1 MDYEL
6 NKLLNIV
13 YDYCDAIE
21 KCYGAIPKSSDKPL
35 RECLRLEL
43 LEYLIYLV
51 HSDGMIMPQERTFIK
66 DYLGYDF
73 STSDIN
79 QYNAENN
86 IYSVSFEQK
95 VPSSMKVFVGTENA
109 FYDAKGYNDG
119 FESSLLFSL
128 FERLGNEL
136 IACDGEVTDNEKSD
150 LNIYLTMLKSYINS
164 NVKSKNK
171 EIQSNEVVEHI
182 EEQEDHLQE
191 LLKELNSLI
200 GLEEVKKDVNS
211 LINLLQIRRIR
222 EERGMTQIPVSL
234 HLVFSGN
241 PGTGKTTVARLLAK
255 IYCELGLLSKG
266 HLVEVDRSGLV
277 GGFIGQTALKTKEK
291 IDEAMG
297 GILFID
303 EAYTLAKGENDFG
316 QEAIDTLLKA
326 MEDHRDEFIVIVA
339 GYDEPMESFLQS
351 NPGLKSRFNE
361 YIHFDDYSEEELF
374 LIFGLLCEQNDFRMD
389 LEAQDTL
396 KSYLNELCN
405 HKPDNFANG
414 REMRNLFDKSKK
426 AHSNRL
432 ASLNEISDEDLIT
445 FKKDDL
451 LHAIEEMNLV

>member
-1 MDYEL
+1 MDIDVKQSLAKLLLACSKEQELIDKDGGHLNVKQVILNNIAGFIDIISLDYADLRMDYFNKVFLGSQDNLNDVISVHSWFTDFETLNLMPIVKTLYAQFIYEL
-6 NKLLNIV
+6 GRYYLFNRNDKKDIVKDHFIQYIKLLDIKQEDKV
-13 YDYCDAIE
+13 KEEVVQDEIE
-21 KCYGAIPKSSDKPL
+21 VESAES
-35 RECLRLEL
+35 LEDL
-43 LEYLIYLV
+43 QKQLDSMIGLDGVKQQV
-51 HSDGMIMPQERTFIK
+51 HSII
-66 DYLGYDF
+66 
-73 STSDIN
+73 
-79 QYNAENN
+79 
-86 IYSVSFEQK
+86 
-95 VPSSMKVFVGTENA
+95 
-109 FYDAKGYNDG
+109 
-119 FESSLLFSL
+119 
-128 FERLGNEL
+128 NEL
-136 IACDGEVTDNEKSD
+136 KTDA
-150 LNIYLTMLKSYINS
+150 LR
-164 NVKSKNK
+164 KSKGLK
-171 EIQSNEVVEHI
+171 VSNTS
-182 EEQEDHLQE
+182 
-191 LLKELNSLI
+191 K
-200 GLEEVKKDVNS
+200 
-211 LINLLQIRRIR
+211 
-222 EERGMTQIPVSL
+222 
-234 HLVFSGN
+234 HLVFKGN
-241 PGTGKTTVARLLAK
+241 PGTGKTTIARLLSK
-255 IYCELGLLSKG
+255 IYKQLGILEKG
-266 HLVEVDRSGLV
+266 QLVEVDRSEIVAGYV
-277 GGFIGQTALKTKEK
+277 GQTALKTKEK

-396 KSYLNELCN
+396 KSYLNDLCT

-451 LHAIEEMNLV
+451 LRAIEEMKLV

>member
-1 MDYEL
+1 MDIDVKQSLAKLLLACSKEQELIDKDGGHLNVKQVILNNIAGFIEIISLDHVDLRMDYFNKVFLGSQDNLNDVISVHSWFTDFETLNLMPIVKTLYAQFIYEL
-6 NKLLNIV
+6 GRYYLFNRNDKKDIVKDHFIQYIKLLDIKQEDKV
-13 YDYCDAIE
+13 KEEVVQDEIE
-21 KCYGAIPKSSDKPL
+21 VESAES
-35 RECLRLEL
+35 LEDL
-43 LEYLIYLV
+43 QKQLDSMIGLDGVKQQV
-51 HSDGMIMPQERTFIK
+51 HSII
-66 DYLGYDF
+66 
-73 STSDIN
+73 
-79 QYNAENN
+79 
-86 IYSVSFEQK
+86 
-95 VPSSMKVFVGTENA
+95 
-109 FYDAKGYNDG
+109 
-119 FESSLLFSL
+119 
-128 FERLGNEL
+128 NEL
-136 IACDGEVTDNEKSD
+136 KIDA
-150 LNIYLTMLKSYINS
+150 LR
-164 NVKSKNK
+164 KSKGLK
-171 EIQSNEVVEHI
+171 VSNTS
-182 EEQEDHLQE
+182 
-191 LLKELNSLI
+191 K
-200 GLEEVKKDVNS
+200 
-211 LINLLQIRRIR
+211 
-222 EERGMTQIPVSL
+222 
-234 HLVFSGN
+234 HLVFKGN
-241 PGTGKTTVARLLAK
+241 PGTGKTTIARLLSK
-255 IYCELGLLSKG
+255 IYKQLGILEKG
-266 HLVEVDRSGLV
+266 QLVEVDRSEIVAGYV
-277 GGFIGQTALKTKEK
+277 GQTALKTKEK

-326 MEDHRDEFIVIVA
+326 MEDLRDEFIVIVA

-396 KSYLNELCN
+396 KSYLNDLCT

-451 LHAIEEMNLV
+451 LRAIEEMKLV

>member
-1 MDYEL
+1 MDIDVKQSLAKLLLACSKEQELIDKDGGHLNVKQVILNNIAGFIDIISLDHVDLRMDYFNKVFLGSKEKLNDSVSVHSWFSDFEALSLMPIVKALYAQFVYEL
-6 NKLLNIV
+6 GRYYLFNKNDKKDIVKDHFIQYIQLLDIKQ
-13 YDYCDAIE
+13 E
-21 KCYGAIPKSSDKPL
+21 EKPL
-35 RECLRLEL
+35 A
-43 LEYLIYLV
+43 V
-51 HSDGMIMPQERTFIK
+51 DK
-66 DYLGYDF
+66 
-73 STSDIN
+73 
-79 QYNAENN
+79 
-86 IYSVSFEQK
+86 
-95 VPSSMKVFVGTENA
+95 
-109 FYDAKGYNDG
+109 AK
-119 FESSLLFSL
+119 E
-128 FERLGNEL
+128 
-136 IACDGEVTDNEKSD
+136 
-150 LNIYLTMLKSYINS
+150 
-164 NVKSKNK
+164 
-171 EIQSNEVVEHI
+171 EVVQNEI
-182 EEQEDHLQE
+182 EVESEESLEDLQKQ
-191 LLKELNSLI
+191 LDCMI
-200 GLEEVKKDVNS
+200 GLEGVKQQVHS
-211 LINLLQIRRIR
+211 IINELKIDALRKSK
-222 EERGMTQIPVSL
+222 GLKVSNTSK
-234 HLVFSGN
+234 HLVFKGN
-241 PGTGKTTVARLLAK
+241 PGTGKTTIARLLSK
-255 IYCELGLLSKG
+255 IYKQLGILEKG
-266 HLVEVDRSGLV
+266 QLVEVDRSEIVAGYV
-277 GGFIGQTALKTKEK
+277 GQTALKTKEK

-374 LIFGLLCEQNDFRMD
+374 MIFGLLCEQNDFRMD

-451 LHAIEEMNLV
+451 LRAIEEMKLV

>member
-1 MDYEL
+1 MDIDVKQSLAKLLLACSKEQELIDKDGGHLNVTQVVLNNIAGFIEIISLDHADLRMGYFNKVFLGSKEKLNDSVSVHSWFSDFETLNLMLVVKALYAQFVYEL
-6 NKLLNIV
+6 GRYYLFNKNDKKDIVKDYFIQYIKLLDIKQ
-13 YDYCDAIE
+13 E
-21 KCYGAIPKSSDKPL
+21 EKPL
-35 RECLRLEL
+35 AVDKVKEEVVQDEIEVESEESLEDFQKQL
-43 LEYLIYLV
+43 DSMIGLDGVKQQV
-51 HSDGMIMPQERTFIK
+51 HSII
-66 DYLGYDF
+66 
-73 STSDIN
+73 
-79 QYNAENN
+79 
-86 IYSVSFEQK
+86 
-95 VPSSMKVFVGTENA
+95 
-109 FYDAKGYNDG
+109 
-119 FESSLLFSL
+119 
-128 FERLGNEL
+128 NEL
-136 IACDGEVTDNEKSD
+136 KIDA
-150 LNIYLTMLKSYINS
+150 LR
-164 NVKSKNK
+164 KSKGLK
-171 EIQSNEVVEHI
+171 VSNTS
-182 EEQEDHLQE
+182 
-191 LLKELNSLI
+191 K
-200 GLEEVKKDVNS
+200 
-211 LINLLQIRRIR
+211 
-222 EERGMTQIPVSL
+222 
-234 HLVFSGN
+234 HLVFKGN
-241 PGTGKTTVARLLAK
+241 PGTGKTTIARLLSK
-255 IYCELGLLSKG
+255 IYRELGILEKG
-266 HLVEVDRSGLV
+266 QLVEVDRSEIVAGYV
-277 GGFIGQTALKTKEK
+277 GQTALKTKEK

-445 FKKDDL
+445 FKKDDVL
-451 LHAIEEMNLV
+451 NAIEEMKLV

>member
-1 MDYEL
+1 MKETL
-6 NKLLNIV
+6 RGIMMKKLV
-13 YDYCDAIE
+13 
-21 KCYGAIPKSSDKPL
+21 
-35 RECLRLEL
+35 
-43 LEYLIYLV
+43 LIIFLV
-51 HSDGMIMPQERTFIK
+51 GFSRVFPAFEFDI
-66 DYLGYDF
+66 LGQLVA
-73 STSDIN
+73 STSFPITVLKTVKVN
-79 QYNAENN
+79 GSTEAEFGASLQ
-86 IYSVSFEQK
+86 I
-95 VPSSMKVFVGTENA
+95 
-109 FYDAKGYNDG
+109 GYQ
-119 FESSLLFSL
+119 FPM
-128 FERLGNEL
+128 
-136 IACDGEVTDNEKSD
+136 T
-150 LNIYLTMLKSYINS
+150 
-164 NVKSKNK
+164 
-171 EIQSNEVVEHI
+171 
-182 EEQEDHLQE
+182 
-191 LLKELNSLI
+191 NSLKGVSVFCDIKVEQSII
-200 GLEEVKKDVNS
+200 GLT
-211 LINLLQIRRIR
+211 L
-222 EERGMTQIPVSL
+222 
-234 HLVFSGN
+234 
-241 PGTGKTTVARLLAK
+241 PGTGKTTIARVLSK
-255 IYCELGLLSKG
+255 IYKQLGILENG
-266 HLVEVDRSGLV
+266 HLVEVDRGDLV
-277 GGFIGQTALKTKEK
+277 AGYVGQTALKTKEK

-374 LIFGLLCEQNDFRMD
+374 MIFGLLCEQNDFRMD

-432 ASLNEISDEDLIT
+432 ASLNEISDKDLIT

-451 LHAIEEMNLV
+451 LHAIEEMKLV

>member
-1 MDYEL
+1 MDIDVKQSLAKLLMACSKEQALIDNDGGHLNVKQVVLNNIAAFIEIISLDHVDLRMDYFNKVFLGSKESLNGVVSVHSWFSDFQTLNLMPIVKTLYAQFVYEL
-6 NKLLNIV
+6 GRYYLFNKNDKRDIEKDNFIQYIKLLDIKQEEKTIV
-13 YDYCDAIE
+13 VE
-21 KCYGAIPKSSDKPL
+21 EPK
-35 RECLRLEL
+35 E
-43 LEYLIYLV
+43 
-51 HSDGMIMPQERTFIK
+51 
-66 DYLGYDF
+66 
-73 STSDIN
+73 
-79 QYNAENN
+79 
-86 IYSVSFEQK
+86 
-95 VPSSMKVFVGTENA
+95 
-109 FYDAKGYNDG
+109 
-119 FESSLLFSL
+119 ESSESL
-128 FERLGNEL
+128 EDLQKQLDSMIGLG
-136 IACDGEVTDNEKSD
+136 G
-150 LNIYLTMLKSYINS
+150 
-164 NVKSKNK
+164 VKS
-171 EIQSNEVVEHI
+171 QVH
-182 EEQEDHLQE
+182 
-191 LLKELNSLI
+191 
-200 GLEEVKKDVNS
+200 S
-211 LINLLQIRRIR
+211 LINELKIDAIRKSK
-222 EERGMTQIPVSL
+222 GFKVSNTSK
-234 HLVFSGN
+234 HLVFKGN
-241 PGTGKTTVARLLAK
+241 PGTGKTTIARLLSK
-255 IYCELGLLSKG
+255 IYKELGVLEKG
-266 HLVEVDRSGLV
+266 QLVEVDRSEIVAGYV
-277 GGFIGQTALKTKEK
+277 GQTALKTKEK

-451 LHAIEEMNLV
+451 LKAIEEMRLI

>member
-1 MDYEL
+1 MDIDVKQSLAKLLLACSKEQELIDKDGGHLNVTQVVLNNIAGFIEIISLDHADLRMGYFNKVFLGSKEKLNDSVSVHSWFSDFETLNLMLVVKALYAQFVYEL
-6 NKLLNIV
+6 GRYYLFNKNDKKDIVKDYFIQYIKLLDIKQ
-13 YDYCDAIE
+13 E
-21 KCYGAIPKSSDKPL
+21 EKPL
-35 RECLRLEL
+35 AVDKVKEEVVQDEIEVESEESLEDL
-43 LEYLIYLV
+43 QKQLDSMIGLDGVKQQV
-51 HSDGMIMPQERTFIK
+51 HSII
-66 DYLGYDF
+66 
-73 STSDIN
+73 
-79 QYNAENN
+79 
-86 IYSVSFEQK
+86 
-95 VPSSMKVFVGTENA
+95 
-109 FYDAKGYNDG
+109 
-119 FESSLLFSL
+119 
-128 FERLGNEL
+128 NEL
-136 IACDGEVTDNEKSD
+136 KIDA
-150 LNIYLTMLKSYINS
+150 LR
-164 NVKSKNK
+164 KSKGLK
-171 EIQSNEVVEHI
+171 VSNTS
-182 EEQEDHLQE
+182 
-191 LLKELNSLI
+191 K
-200 GLEEVKKDVNS
+200 
-211 LINLLQIRRIR
+211 
-222 EERGMTQIPVSL
+222 
-234 HLVFSGN
+234 HLVFKGN
-241 PGTGKTTVARLLAK
+241 PGTGKTTIARLLSK
-255 IYCELGLLSKG
+255 IYRELGILEKG
-266 HLVEVDRSGLV
+266 QLVEVDRSEIVAGYV
-277 GGFIGQTALKTKEK
+277 GQTALKTKEK

-405 HKPDNFANG
+405 HKPDNFVNG

-445 FKKDDL
+445 FKKDDVL
-451 LHAIEEMNLV
+451 NAIEEMKLI

>member
-1 MDYEL
+1 MDIDVKQALAKLLLACSKEQELIDKDGGHLNVKQVVLNNIAGFIEIISLEHADLRMDYFNKVFLGSKEKLNDSVSVHSWFSDFETLNLMPIVKTFYAQFVYEL
-6 NKLLNIV
+6 GRYYLFNKNDKKDIVKDHFIQYIKLLDIKQ
-13 YDYCDAIE
+13 E
-21 KCYGAIPKSSDKPL
+21 EKPL
-35 RECLRLEL
+35 VVDKVKEEVVQDEIEVESEESLEDL
-43 LEYLIYLV
+43 QKQLDSMIGLDGVKQQV
-51 HSDGMIMPQERTFIK
+51 HSII
-66 DYLGYDF
+66 
-73 STSDIN
+73 
-79 QYNAENN
+79 
-86 IYSVSFEQK
+86 
-95 VPSSMKVFVGTENA
+95 
-109 FYDAKGYNDG
+109 
-119 FESSLLFSL
+119 
-128 FERLGNEL
+128 NEL
-136 IACDGEVTDNEKSD
+136 KIDA
-150 LNIYLTMLKSYINS
+150 LR
-164 NVKSKNK
+164 KSKGLK
-171 EIQSNEVVEHI
+171 VSNTS
-182 EEQEDHLQE
+182 
-191 LLKELNSLI
+191 K
-200 GLEEVKKDVNS
+200 
-211 LINLLQIRRIR
+211 
-222 EERGMTQIPVSL
+222 
-234 HLVFSGN
+234 HLVFKGN
-241 PGTGKTTVARLLAK
+241 PGTGKTTIARLLSK
-255 IYCELGLLSKG
+255 IYRELGILEKG
-266 HLVEVDRSGLV
+266 QLVEVDRSEIVAGYV
-277 GGFIGQTALKTKEK
+277 GQTALKTKEK

-374 LIFGLLCEQNDFRMD
+374 MIFGLLCEQNDFRMD

-432 ASLNEISDEDLIT
+432 ASLNEISDKDLIT

-451 LHAIEEMNLV
+451 LHAIEEMKLV

>member
-1 MDYEL
+1 MAQDE
-6 NKLLNIV
+6 
-13 YDYCDAIE
+13 IE
-21 KCYGAIPKSSDKPL
+21 VESEES
-35 RECLRLEL
+35 LEDL
-43 LEYLIYLV
+43 QKQLDSMIGLDGVKQQV
-51 HSDGMIMPQERTFIK
+51 HSII
-66 DYLGYDF
+66 
-73 STSDIN
+73 
-79 QYNAENN
+79 
-86 IYSVSFEQK
+86 
-95 VPSSMKVFVGTENA
+95 
-109 FYDAKGYNDG
+109 
-119 FESSLLFSL
+119 
-128 FERLGNEL
+128 NEL
-136 IACDGEVTDNEKSD
+136 KIDA
-150 LNIYLTMLKSYINS
+150 LR
-164 NVKSKNK
+164 KSKGLK
-171 EIQSNEVVEHI
+171 VSNTS
-182 EEQEDHLQE
+182 
-191 LLKELNSLI
+191 K
-200 GLEEVKKDVNS
+200 
-211 LINLLQIRRIR
+211 
-222 EERGMTQIPVSL
+222 
-234 HLVFSGN
+234 HLVFKGN
-241 PGTGKTTVARLLAK
+241 PGTGKTTIARLLSK
-255 IYCELGLLSKG
+255 IYKQLGILENG
-266 HLVEVDRSGLV
+266 HLVEVDRGDLV
-277 GGFIGQTALKTKEK
+277 AGYVGQTALKTKEK

-339 GYDEPMESFLQS
+339 GYDGPMESFLQS

-374 LIFGLLCEQNDFRMD
+374 MIFGLLCEQNDFRMD

-451 LHAIEEMNLV
+451 LHAIEEMKLV

>member
-1 MDYEL
+1 MDIDVKQSLAKLLLACSKEQELIDKDGGHLNVKQVILNNIAGFIEIISLDHADLRMGYFNKVFLGSKEKLNDSVSVHSWFSDFQILNLMPIVKALYAQFVYEL
-6 NKLLNIV
+6 GRYYLFNKNDKKDIIKDNFIQYIKLLDIKQ
-13 YDYCDAIE
+13 E
-21 KCYGAIPKSSDKPL
+21 EKPL
-35 RECLRLEL
+35 VVDKVKEEVVKDEIEVESEESLEDL
-43 LEYLIYLV
+43 QKQLDCMIGLDGVKQQV
-51 HSDGMIMPQERTFIK
+51 HSII
-66 DYLGYDF
+66 
-73 STSDIN
+73 
-79 QYNAENN
+79 
-86 IYSVSFEQK
+86 
-95 VPSSMKVFVGTENA
+95 
-109 FYDAKGYNDG
+109 
-119 FESSLLFSL
+119 
-128 FERLGNEL
+128 NEL
-136 IACDGEVTDNEKSD
+136 KIDA
-150 LNIYLTMLKSYINS
+150 LR
-164 NVKSKNK
+164 KSKGLK
-171 EIQSNEVVEHI
+171 VSNTS
-182 EEQEDHLQE
+182 
-191 LLKELNSLI
+191 K
-200 GLEEVKKDVNS
+200 
-211 LINLLQIRRIR
+211 
-222 EERGMTQIPVSL
+222 
-234 HLVFSGN
+234 HLVFKGN
-241 PGTGKTTVARLLAK
+241 PGTGKTTIARLLSK
-255 IYCELGLLSKG
+255 IYRELGILEKG
-266 HLVEVDRSGLV
+266 QLVEVDRSEIVAGYV
-277 GGFIGQTALKTKEK
+277 GQTALKTKEK

-374 LIFGLLCEQNDFRMD
+374 MIFGLLCEQNDFRMD

-432 ASLNEISDEDLIT
+432 ASLNEISDKDLIT

-451 LHAIEEMNLV
+451 LHAIEEMKLV

>member
-1 MDYEL
+1 MDIDVKQSLAKLLLACSKEQELIDKDGGHLNVKQVILNNIAGFIEIISLDHVDLRMDYFNKVFLGSQDNLNDVISVHSWFTDFETLNLMPIVKTLYAQFIYEL
-6 NKLLNIV
+6 GRYYLFNRNDKKDIVKDHFIQYIKLLDIKQEDKV
-13 YDYCDAIE
+13 KEEVVQDEIE
-21 KCYGAIPKSSDKPL
+21 VESAESLVDLQKQLDSMIGLDGVKQQ
-35 RECLRLEL
+35 
-43 LEYLIYLV
+43 V
-51 HSDGMIMPQERTFIK
+51 HSII
-66 DYLGYDF
+66 
-73 STSDIN
+73 
-79 QYNAENN
+79 
-86 IYSVSFEQK
+86 
-95 VPSSMKVFVGTENA
+95 
-109 FYDAKGYNDG
+109 
-119 FESSLLFSL
+119 
-128 FERLGNEL
+128 NEL
-136 IACDGEVTDNEKSD
+136 KIDA
-150 LNIYLTMLKSYINS
+150 LR
-164 NVKSKNK
+164 KSKGLK
-171 EIQSNEVVEHI
+171 VSNTS
-182 EEQEDHLQE
+182 
-191 LLKELNSLI
+191 K
-200 GLEEVKKDVNS
+200 
-211 LINLLQIRRIR
+211 
-222 EERGMTQIPVSL
+222 
-234 HLVFSGN
+234 HLVFKGN
-241 PGTGKTTVARLLAK
+241 PGTGKTTIARLLSK
-255 IYCELGLLSKG
+255 IYKQLGILEKG
-266 HLVEVDRSGLV
+266 QLVEVDRSEIVAGYV
-277 GGFIGQTALKTKEK
+277 GQTALKTKEK

-396 KSYLNELCN
+396 KSYLNDLCT

-445 FKKDDL
+445 LKKDDL
-451 LHAIEEMNLV
+451 LRAIEEMKLV

>member
-1 MDYEL
+1 MGQLQYT
-6 NKLLNIV
+6 
-13 YDYCDAIE
+13 
-21 KCYGAIPKSSDKPL
+21 
-35 RECLRLEL
+35 R
-43 LEYLIYLV
+43 
-51 HSDGMIMPQERTFIK
+51 
-66 DYLGYDF
+66 GYKV
-73 STSDIN
+73 SNTS
-79 QYNAENN
+79 
-86 IYSVSFEQK
+86 K
-95 VPSSMKVFVGTENA
+95 
-109 FYDAKGYNDG
+109 
-119 FESSLLFSL
+119 
-128 FERLGNEL
+128 
-136 IACDGEVTDNEKSD
+136 
-150 LNIYLTMLKSYINS
+150 
-164 NVKSKNK
+164 
-171 EIQSNEVVEHI
+171 
-182 EEQEDHLQE
+182 
-191 LLKELNSLI
+191 
-200 GLEEVKKDVNS
+200 
-211 LINLLQIRRIR
+211 
-222 EERGMTQIPVSL
+222 
-234 HLVFSGN
+234 HLVFKGN
-241 PGTGKTTVARLLAK
+241 PGTGKTTIARLLSK
-255 IYCELGLLSKG
+255 IYKQLGILENG
-266 HLVEVDRSGLV
+266 HLVEVDRGDLV
-277 GGFIGQTALKTKEK
+277 AGYVGQTALKTKEK

-339 GYDEPMESFLQS
+339 GYDDPMESFLQS

-396 KSYLNELCN
+396 KSYLNELSN